1 MLIHPWGIDCPA
13 IQPVAVG
20 WEWHDR
26 HVAHDVATDGARPA
40 AAQEASEMARLVAA
54 SDARVLSLCGCH
66 AAYHKEQ
73 RRRIQ
78 REQGDRVALLR
89 AREIAAQA
97 LFADETDGGYWE
109 LLAEGLQCNSQED
122 WRRAA
127 RAYREVMR
135 PDKPGAC
142 FKLSAVLIERGHCLG
157 AVFACLAELC
167 STISYRCR
175 GRGCRFV

>member
-13 IQPVAVG
+13 IQPVAAG

-26 HVAHDVATDGARPA
+26 AIDGAGPA

-109 LLAEGLQCNSQED
+109 LLAEGLQCNSQES

-127 RAYREVMR
+127 RAYREAMR

-142 FKLSAVLIERGHCLG
+142 FKLSAGLTERGHCLG

-175 GRGCRFV
+175 GRGRRSV

>member
-26 HVAHDVATDGARPA
+26 HVAIDGAGPA

-78 REQGDRVALLR
+78 WEQGD
-89 AREIAAQA
+89 
-97 LFADETDGGYWE
+97 
-109 LLAEGLQCNSQED
+109 
-122 WRRAA
+122 
-127 RAYREVMR
+127 
-135 PDKPGAC
+135 C
-142 FKLSAVLIERGHCLG
+142 F
-157 AVFACLAELC
+157 
-167 STISYRCR
+167 
-175 GRGCRFV
+175 

>member
-26 HVAHDVATDGARPA
+26 HVAHDVATDGARP

-109 LLAEGLQCNSQED
+109 LLAEGLQCSSQED

-127 RAYREVMR
+127 RAYRVAMR

-157 AVFACLAELC
+157 AVFSCLAELC

-175 GRGCRFV
+175 GRGRRSV